1 MAFRPAAWL
10 APVAVVAL
18 LAGGAAMAI
27 HSQTVRP
34 SIASV
39 QSTVRGATG
48 SVYGSDGDLVPAN
61 ATHEPTGYTPPSPSP
76 APSTRPPAVTPPR
89 EPSVPAIVIGSYQQ
103 QLINRDRAAYG
114 LRPLTWSS
122 CLASVAVA
130 NAVRL
135 SRQGWVQ
142 PYHTNGP
149 SLDLGCHLG
158 NQAGE
163 NVGYWSGG
171 INDPQLNTMFMNS
184 AEHRANILGPYR
196 YVATAWAVAPNGAAY
211 IAVEFS

>member
-1 MAFRPAAWL
+1 MRLTSWL
-10 APVAVVAL
+10 AACVAALGVASITVTSVALHGQPPMHISSSTAILTHAALDVRSGDMALAEASPLAAVNGTKPVAQAPRYSAPV
-18 LAGGAAMAI
+18 
-27 HSQTVRP
+27 TRTP
-34 SIASV
+34 ASV
-39 QSTVRGATG
+39 
-48 SVYGSDGDLVPAN
+48 
-61 ATHEPTGYTPPSPSP
+61 
-76 APSTRPPAVTPPR
+76 
-89 EPSVPAIVIGSYQQ
+89 VIGSYQQ
-103 QLINRDRAAYG
+103 SLINRDRASAG

-149 SLDLGCHLG
+149 TLDLGCHLG

-171 INDPQLNTMFMNS
+171 INDNQLNTMFMNS
-184 AEHRANILGPYR
+184 PEHRANIMGPYR
-196 YVATAWAVAPNGAAY
+196 YVGTAWAVAANGYAY

>member
-1 MAFRPAAWL
+1 M
-10 APVAVVAL
+10 AVVAL

-27 HSQTVRP
+27 HSQSLRP
-34 SIASV
+34 SVAAV
-39 QSTVRGATG
+39 QSTVGGATG
-48 SVYGSDGDLVPAN
+48 FANGSDGDIIPAN
-61 ATHEPTGYTPPSPSP
+61 ATHTAPVYTPPSPSP
-76 APSTRPPAVTPPR
+76 SPSTRPPAATPPR
-89 EPSVPAIVIGSYQQ
+89 APSAPKIVIGSYQQ
-103 QLINRDRAAYG
+103 QLINRDRASYG

-171 INDPQLNTMFMNS
+171 INDAQLNTMFMNS
-184 AEHRANILGPYR
+184 AEHRANILGPYH